1 MFEPSRA
8 QVGDT
13 AIEAPQK
20 GRERSKNQKKNKK
33 MEEKEK
39 SLFDPGRHFPVP
51 YLDFFI
57 PVTLLAG
64 LDLAFEGHCAQ

>member
-1 MFEPSRA
+1 MLEPNRA

-13 AIEAPQK
+13 TKLPRKEEKDQK
-20 GRERSKNQKKNKK
+20 IKKKIKK

-51 YLDFFI
+51 Y
-57 PVTLLAG
+57 
-64 LDLAFEGHCAQ
+64 